1 MVEQINREDLMNFRI
16 ILRKTALIQE
26 HLESMQRDSFGIEFD
41 AWKKEVDEIW
51 KQIFKT
57 ITLLTDESQKIV
69 LENIQDEWVSYITHY
84 GVLDF
89 NQDGG

>member
-51 KQIFKT
+51 KQIFQI